1 MKVGDLVRFI
11 DGKIIGL
18 VANTTKAKIGFVQ
31 VLWMCEPDR
40 FRHARIDRLEVISE
54 GG

>member
-18 VANTTKAKIGFVQ
+18 VANTTKAKIGIVQ
-31 VLWMCEPDR
+31 ALWVCEPDR
-40 FRHARIDRLEVISE
+40 LRHARIDRLEVIGE
-54 GG
+54 GR

>member
-1 MKVGDLVRFI
+1 MKVGNLVRFSH
-11 DGKIIGL
+11 GKIIGL
-18 VANTTKAKIGFVQ
+18 VADTKKAKIGFVQ

-40 FRHARIDRLEVISE
+40 LRHARIERLEVISE